1 MYINSK
7 HFLKKIPI
15 IQIIKIILTV
25 IINKKLNMENYHSN
39 FVQIIKIN
47 INIKRIKTIN
57 DDLNIIVLFVW
68 I

>member
-57 DDLNIIVLFVW
+57 DDLNIIVLFFW
-68 I
+68 R